1 MTDGNALARFTG
13 TPEAIDRAVVIAC
26 AVVWLLVLGF
36 SVAAGVALVDLGR
49 GHPQGEHGGGSTSWL
64 LYVVIGV
71 SAVVIAAAIPL
82 LMRARREVT
91 AEPDGSPAPV
101 RTRAVVDRD
110 PPGYPGPTPARY
122 SANVISAAELD
133 RMWLRCGLGVLT
145 AAGVAMVAI
154 AIATHL
160 MAVDMNGAA
169 WGVYAVAGV
178 VTVAMVAIPLFYLRW
193 LSAELN
199 AAE

>member
-1 MTDGNALARFTG
+1 MTDGKVLARFTG
-13 TPEAIDRAVVIAC
+13 SPEAIDRAVVIAC
-26 AVVWLLVLGF
+26 AVVWLLALGF

-49 GHPQGEHGGGSTSWL
+49 GHPQGEHDGGSTSWL
-64 LYVVIGV
+64 LYVVIAV

-82 LMRARREVT
+82 LMRARREAT

-101 RTRAVVDRD
+101 RARAAVDPD

-145 AAGVAMVAI
+145 AAGVAMVAV

-193 LSAELN
+193 LSTELDTG
-199 AAE
+199 E

>member
-1 MTDGNALARFTG
+1 MTDGKGLARFSG
-13 TPEAIDRAVVIAC
+13 SPEAIDRAVVIAC
-26 AVVWLLVLGF
+26 AVVWLLALGF

-49 GHPQGEHGGGSTSWL
+49 GHPQGDHDGGSTSWL

-82 LMRARREVT
+82 LMRARREVP
-91 AEPDGSPAPV
+91 AEHEGSPAPV
-101 RTRAVVDRD
+101 RARAAVDRD

-133 RMWLRCGLGVLT
+133 HMWLRCGLGVLT

-193 LSAELN
+193 LRAELDTG
-199 AAE
+199 E